1 MSYNLWSPMYTQLP
15 CDPVQTNN
23 RYVLTEMWKKY
34 LIERAMSVYK
44 WDVPELW
51 SENYFKYL
59 LYGIGFVSVVYTA
72 RYGWIPQRCGLFGQ
86 NPFEEPDSI
95 QITNTFVSGI
105 QRKIGN
111 GCVLFTMNDDYT
123 GVGDIIAYYAMQL
136 AEMSLTAYANMQNSK
151 VSYILSAENKNQA
164 EDMKKMADQV
174 MNGEVAVIM
183 KKTAVGTWETFSQNV
198 KQNYI
203 VNELFTD
210 MRKVMDQFDTFFGI
224 QNANTEKRERLVTDE
239 VNSNNVETE
248 TLAGKWLESWKS
260 TCDQLNRIAGEKL
273 MGVDWSDAV
282 KRGGIGQNVQAG
294 GNEPVKRDADS
305 GGDV

>member
-15 CDPVQTNN
+15 CDPVMSNN
-23 RYVLTEMWKKY
+23 RFVLIEMWKKY
-34 LIERAMSVYK
+34 LMERAMSVYK
-44 WDVPELW
+44 WDMPELW
-51 SENYFKYL
+51 SEKYFKYL

-105 QRKIGN
+105 ERKIGD
-111 GCVLFTMNDDYT
+111 GCVLFTMNDNYS
-123 GVGDIIAYYAMQL
+123 GVGDIITYYAMQL

-164 EDMKKMADQV
+164 EDMKKMVDQV
-174 MNGEVAVIM
+174 MNGEVAVVM
-183 KKTAVGTWETFSQNV
+183 KKSAVGSWETFSQNV

-203 VNELFTD
+203 VSELFTD
-210 MRKVMDQFDTFFGI
+210 SRKVMDQFDTFFGI
-224 QNANTEKRERLVTDE
+224 PNANTEKRERLVTDE

-248 TLAGKWLESWKS
+248 TLAGQWLTNWKS

-282 KRGGIGQNVQAG
+282 KRGGIGQNVQTNS
-294 GNEPVKRDADS
+294 NESVKRDTDT